1 MNQVKKILKGIPEKQ
16 GRHKNTTSLKWKKDL
31 IEFFINNNLNK
42 CLEIGACN
50 GKTTKILSKI
60 FKEVWSIEFDLKRLN
75 KAKIKEVN
83 FKNIKKEIETF
94 NRIHYINY

>member
-50 GKTTKILSKI
+50 GKTTKI
-60 FKEVWSIEFDLKRLN
+60 
-75 KAKIKEVN
+75 
-83 FKNIKKEIETF
+83 
-94 NRIHYINY
+94 